1 MRPPGQTEPWRSRY
15 VRGVSIRRVVCPG
28 SFDPIT
34 LGHVDIIRRARELA
48 DEVIVAIGINPA
60 KTPLIDDAA
69 RKGLIEE
76 ALADTPGVRVEHVP
90 GLIADYCREVGAS
103 AIVKG
108 IRGGADY
115 DHELPMALMNRH
127 LGGIE
132 TVFLTA
138 NPELIHI
145 SSSLV
150 RELARF
156 GKDVSGFVP
165 PRVAELLARE
175 VEGIHG

>member
-1 MRPPGQTEPWRSRY
+1 MSTR
-15 VRGVSIRRVVCPG
+15 IAVCPG
-28 SFDPIT
+28 SYDPVT
-34 LGHVDIIRRARELA
+34 LGHLDIIRRARNLA
-48 DEVIVAIGINPA
+48 DEVIVAIGTNPA
-60 KTPLIDDAA
+60 KTPMIEDDA
-69 RKGLIEE
+69 RRRVLQEVV
-76 ALADTPGVRVEHVP
+76 ADIPGVRVELVP
-90 GLIADYCREVGAS
+90 GLIAEYCKDVGAN
-103 AIVKG
+103 AIIKG

-127 LGGIE
+127 LSGIE

-156 GKDVSGFVP
+156 GRDVSDLVP
-165 PRVAELLARE
+165 PQVAELINQK
-175 VEGIHG
+175 VKND

>member
-1 MRPPGQTEPWRSRY
+1 MSTR
-15 VRGVSIRRVVCPG
+15 IAVCPG
-28 SFDPIT
+28 SFDPVT
-34 LGHVDIIRRARELA
+34 LGHLDIVRRAASLA
-48 DEVIVAIGINPA
+48 DEVIVAIGTNPS
-60 KTPLIDDAA
+60 KTPLIDDPT
-69 RKGLIEE
+69 RRELITE
-76 ALADTPGVRVEHVP
+76 AVADLPGVRVELVS

-103 AIVKG
+103 AIIKG

-127 LGGIE
+127 LAGVE

-150 RELARF
+150 RELAHF
-156 GKDVSGFVP
+156 GRDVGDLVP
-165 PRVAELLARE
+165 PAVAAALNPS
-175 VEGIHG
+175 VEDPHD

>member
-1 MRPPGQTEPWRSRY
+1 MST
-15 VRGVSIRRVVCPG
+15 RVAVCPG

-34 LGHVDIIRRARELA
+34 LGHVDIVRRARGIA
-48 DEVIVAIGINPA
+48 DEVIIAIGINPA
-60 KTPLIDDAA
+60 KTPLIDDETRRDLVA
-69 RKGLIEE
+69 E
-76 ALADTPGVRVEHVP
+76 AVADIPGVRVELVP
-90 GLIADYCREVGAS
+90 GLIADFCREVGAS

-115 DHELPMALMNRH
+115 DHELPMALMNKH
-127 LGGIE
+127 LSGIE

-150 RELARF
+150 RELRKF
-156 GKDVSGFVP
+156 GRDVSDLVP
-165 PRVAELLARE
+165 AQVAAALAKI
-175 VEGIHG
+175 EG

>member
-1 MRPPGQTEPWRSRY
+1 MSSR
-15 VRGVSIRRVVCPG
+15 IAVCPG
-28 SFDPIT
+28 SYDPIT
-34 LGHVDIIRRARELA
+34 LGHLDVIQRASRLA

-60 KTPLIDDAA
+60 KTPLLDAET
-69 RKGLIEE
+69 RRRLIEE
-76 ALADTPGVRVEHVP
+76 VTADIPGVRVDFVT
-90 GLIADYCREVGAS
+90 GLIADYCRDVGAAS
-103 AIVKG
+103 IIKG

-115 DHELPMALMNRH
+115 DHELPMALMNKH
-127 LGGIE
+127 LAGVE

-156 GKDVSGFVP
+156 GRSVDDLVHPAVA
-165 PRVAELLARE
+165 RAVAEA
-175 VEGIHG
+175 VEGSRE